1 MLSGCYQR
9 LQQPRQLAGLLL
21 FAGLV
26 LAPLADA
33 AGEYRLKELRGEIK
47 RTERVL
53 ANQKSTTK
61 ELQTELQS
69 TEQRI
74 GELAQRQRETE
85 RELGAKREEL
95 ARLAQQRTELL
106 AQQQHQKRV
115 LGQQI
120 ISAYTRG
127 GHDYTKLLLS
137 QSGAGQLERVL
148 AYYGFLND
156 ARVQA
161 IEALKETGFAL
172 FQVEEQLAAQERAL
186 KDLLARQEQER
197 ADLDSRNTLRERT
210 LSRLKRDMNMA
221 EQQLSQ
227 LQESEQSLRTVI
239 AEARKPVAGPSGPS
253 NRGLAGKQK
262 RLSWPARGHVSK
274 RFGQPRQGGL
284 SWKGVMLAA
293 REGSEVT
300 AVAAGNV
307 VYANWVKGFGLLMVI
322 DHGQGYMSIYGHNQA
337 LLRQAGDDVRE
348 GEPIALVGRSGG
360 HSEPGLYFEIRHQGA
375 AVDPARWCR

>member
-1 MLSGCYQR
+1 MLRYCTQH
-9 LQQPRQLAGLLL
+9 LLLPRHLVGLLL
-21 FAGLV
+21 GCLLLTSGAQ
-26 LAPLADA
+26 AS
-33 AGEYRLKELRGEIK
+33 GEQRLSVLRGEIK
-47 RTERVL
+47 RTEQVL

-61 ELQTELQS
+61 ELQSELQS

-74 GELAQRQRETE
+74 GELAQRQRELE
-85 RELGAKREEL
+85 QELNTKRQEL
-95 ARLAQQRTELL
+95 TRLVQQRTELL

-127 GHDYTKLLLS
+127 GHDYAKLLLS

-148 AYYGFLND
+148 AYYSFLND

-161 IEALKETGFAL
+161 IEALKETSFAL
-172 FQVEEQLAAQERAL
+172 FQVGEQLEAQERTL
-186 KDLLARQEQER
+186 KDLLAHQEQER
-197 ADLDSRNTLRERT
+197 QDLDNRNTLRERT

-227 LQESEQSLRTVI
+227 LQDSEQSLRAVI

-253 NRGLAGKQK
+253 SRGLAGKQK
-262 RLSWPARGHVSK
+262 QLSWPVRGHISK

-284 SWKGVMLAA
+284 NWKGVVLAA
-293 REGSEVT
+293 REGSEVN
-300 AVAAGNV
+300 AVAPGSV
-307 VYANWVKGFGLLMVI
+307 VYSNWVKGFGLLLVI

-337 LLRQAGDDVRE
+337 LLRQAGDEVRQ

-375 AVDPARWCR
+375 AVDPSRWCR